1 MFSSLTM
8 FPTGLEDMSVR
19 WSVFPRRIMLLLPKA
34 SFSTKY
40 ALGISKPYFMRL
52 PRVVFINSPTFF
64 KKTIDKSPQKCG
76 ASRPLINKVIRS
88 GAAGTDFLIG
98 GDFIETF

>member
-1 MFSSLTM
+1 MDNPPPFLNDRLSESQSLILCG
-8 FPTGLEDMSVR
+8 FRE
-19 WSVFPRRIMLLLPKA
+19 
-34 SFSTKY
+34 SF
-40 ALGISKPYFMRL
+40 
-52 PRVVFINSPTFF
+52 FINSPTFF

>member
-1 MFSSLTM
+1 MIGSRNLKALFYATSESRFYK
-8 FPTGLEDMSVR
+8 FPH
-19 WSVFPRRIMLLLPKA
+19 
-34 SFSTKY
+34 
-40 ALGISKPYFMRL
+40 
-52 PRVVFINSPTFF
+52 F

>member
-1 MFSSLTM
+1 MQ
-8 FPTGLEDMSVR
+8 
-19 WSVFPRRIMLLLPKA
+19 
-34 SFSTKY
+34 
-40 ALGISKPYFMRL
+40 L
-52 PRVVFINSPTFF
+52 PRVVFINSPTL

>member
-1 MFSSLTM
+1 
-8 FPTGLEDMSVR
+8 
-19 WSVFPRRIMLLLPKA
+19 
-34 SFSTKY
+34 
-40 ALGISKPYFMRL
+40 MRL